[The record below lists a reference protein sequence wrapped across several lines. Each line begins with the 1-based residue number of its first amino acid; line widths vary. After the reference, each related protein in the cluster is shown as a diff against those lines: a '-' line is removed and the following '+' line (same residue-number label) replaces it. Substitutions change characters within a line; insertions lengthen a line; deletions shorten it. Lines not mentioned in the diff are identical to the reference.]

1 MTARSPS
8 RSRPTERLR
17 VLLVMTVLAGV
28 LGMHALPASASPA
41 LHADRGLT
49 MVMAHAQGAS
59 AAQQCAH
66 LSGGAGHLDHADQTC
81 AATGVGSP
89 YTPPALSGAFTD
101 ALAVPRGARAPEAA
115 ISTRAPPDLSQL
127 QLLRI

>member
-8 RSRPTERLR
+8 PSRPTGRLR
-17 VLLVMTVLAGV
+17 VLLVLTVLAGV
-28 LGMHALPASASPA
+28 LGMHALPSSASPA
-41 LHADRGLT
+41 LHADRGPT
-49 MVMAHAQGAS
+49 MVMAHAQSAS

-66 LSGGAGHLDHADQTC
+66 LSGGAGHLDHADQAC

-101 ALAVPRGARAPEAA
+101 GPAVHLGARAPEAT
-115 ISTRAPPDLSQL
+115 IGSRAPPDLSQL